1 MIGRYAVFFVVA
13 SLVMGAAHRYVWLRL
28 VHDVALPPPW
38 GRVATIALVALFV
51 LLMTSFVVF
60 RAVPRSIGGPVMWL
74 TYTWLG
80 VLFFLVLA
88 LGATDLVRV
97 VTARIQ
103 GTGPLDDPER
113 RRAISRMFA
122 GAAAVLGL

>member
-13 SLVMGAAHRYVWLRL
+13 SLVMGAAHRYVCLRL

-38 GRVATIALVALFV
+38 GRVVTTALAPWFV
-51 LLMTSFVVF
+51 LLVTIVVVL
-60 RAVPRSIGGPVMWL
+60 RAVASAVGGPVMWL
-74 TYTWLG
+74 AYTWLR